1 MNSGWQIE
9 SAVTNSSNNNSVKD
23 DKLTISS
30 RKNHL
35 RTYSSREII
44 LFYEQEN
51 YNVQQ
56 LQDQGASKIYL
67 RFPFWSLKNIV
78 ITFWL
83 FPFTKNSSLL

>member
-9 SAVTNSSNNNSVKD
+9 SAVTNSSNNNSIKD

-35 RTYSSREII
+35 RTYSSIGII

-56 LQDQGASKIYL
+56 LQDQGASKI
-67 RFPFWSLKNIV
+67 
-78 ITFWL
+78 
-83 FPFTKNSSLL
+83 